1 MPEGSKNTD
10 QTQEEGLQPQ
20 PAQKTKLK
28 RRRPLFSWPNSHSIM
43 RKVLMTAQ
51 DNAAEKMGIK
61 LRDPGDDP
69 VISKDTAAALVP
81 ELEDTVAQAI
91 DMYDCPDYLLSFLDE
106 EIGEMANRVIG
117 TMAPQ
122 EFNRLVQAASERLQE
137 E

>member
-1 MPEGSKNTD
+1 MSEGSTAANA
-10 QTQEEGLQPQ
+10 QEEDVQQVPG
-20 PAQKTKLK
+20 KDTKPTEPE
-28 RRRPLFSWPNSHSIM
+28 PLFSWPNSHSIM
-43 RKVLMTAQ
+43 RKVLITAQ
-51 DNAAEKMGIK
+51 DNAAEKMGIE